1 MGSLEK
7 TSWGVA
13 SAAGQ
18 PRLLDRMRVVLRSK
32 RYSLRTEETYV
43 SWVRRFILFHN
54 KRHPRAMGAEEITA
68 FLEYLAV
75 ERQVASSTQNQA
87 LNAINFLYRYVLQDE
102 LPELNEFLRAK
113 RPKKIPVVFTRPEI
127 NRLLERMDGRA
138 LLMASLCYGAGLR
151 LMECV
156 RLRVKDLDFHYQQI
170 TVRDGKGRK
179 DRVTV
184 LPTSQIPVLEA
195 HLVYAKQ
202 VFEADRARGLPPVF
216 LPDAL
221 HRKYRGAGRQWAWQ
235 WVFPADR
242 LSTDPRSGE
251 HRRHHVSPQSL
262 QRAVKAALRETGIP
276 KHGSVHTLRHSFATH
291 LLERGSDIRTVQELL
306 GHADVRTTMIYTH
319 VLKRGGRGV
328 LSPLDE

>member
-1 MGSLEK
+1 MGSSRIVLP
-7 TSWGVA
+7 GG

-18 PRLLDRMRVVLRSK
+18 PRLLDRMRLVIRSK
-32 RYSLRTEETYV
+32 RYSLRTEEAYV
-43 SWVRRFILFHN
+43 SWVRRYILFHD
-54 KRHPRAMGAEEITA
+54 KRHPQGMGAEEITA
-68 FLEYLAV
+68 FLEFLAV

-87 LNAINFLYRYVLQDE
+87 LNAINFLYRYVLREE
-102 LPELNEFLRAK
+102 LPTLDEFLRAK
-113 RPKKIPVVFTRPEI
+113 RPKKIPVVFTRSEV
-127 NRLLERMDGRA
+127 NQLLKQLDGRP

-156 RLRVKDLDFHYQQI
+156 RLRVKDLDFQYQQV

-184 LPTSQIPVLEA
+184 LPTSQLAPLET
-195 HLVYAKQ
+195 HLIQAKQ
-202 VFEADRARGLPPVF
+202 LFESDRARGLPPVY

-221 HRKYRGAGRQWAWQ
+221 SRKYQSAGTQWPWQ

-242 LSTDPRSGE
+242 LSIDPRSGE
-251 HRRHHVSPQSL
+251 RRRHHTSPQSL
-262 QRAVKAALRETGIP
+262 QRAIKKALQETGIP

-328 LSPLDE
+328 LSPLDEC